1 MEEREE
7 KQVVSLQLAQA
18 QEPRNFVRETSG
30 PCINGKE
37 LNHYTSRLGDEL
49 QRFLQPAAG

>member
-18 QEPRNFVRETSG
+18 QEPINFVRKTNEQ
-30 PCINGKE
+30 CINGEE

-49 QRFLQPAAG
+49 QIFLQPAAG

>member
-7 KQVVSLQLAQA
+7 KQIVSLLLAQA
-18 QEPRNFVRETSG
+18 HEPRNFVREASG
-30 PCINGKE
+30 SCINGKE